1 MTTSVKFVNSVI
13 EKVLKTAPELHS
25 ELNETPIDFY
35 NRFLQYVPD
44 EDRDE
49 LDKIIKQKQNK
60 NGLSADMLRIRTKFV
75 QKEKTLTQT
84 QKVESS
90 EQSAVPK
97 ERRETQSK
105 KPRKSKTESVTDA
118 NANANAEETSTELN
132 EVPQEE
138 QVQAEQ
144 ETEQAITTENVG
156 SNIADGHVFPE
167 FEVPSKDNELA
178 AIEHLLA
185 VLMGTYNFEKG
196 KRVLANR
203 PVTERNVELEREEV
217 RTLPRKLVTEFIELS
232 GALQQFAEENSDGT
246 IKVCEKGIKA
256 VFKKLKKD
264 ADKKPDVEFPLNA
277 KWEEFQQTQKSVFK
291 YLSKEFLREHW
302 KEVLTS
308 GILKSRSI
316 VNSKDFLVSGI
327 SKIGIMSAIN
337 INITDIIPCPT
348 AVKPA
353 GTYKDYYWL
362 LVNAKDSLK
371 PSDVFN
377 RREAITRHPRYVA
390 VNARN
395 QWELCKQN
403 LVGDSELINI
413 WKELLD
419 SRFMFDI
426 IMHNVHANPLIESCL
441 NELFNESA
449 ELFKTVLRPISFVF
463 SCSFL
468 GPITGDLKTTL
479 RNSQDIYAYD
489 KYSWLHKVNNPSDN
503 CVCDIVQVGGH

>member
-1 MTTSVKFVNSVI
+1 MALGRAQTGFGPRNLAYSLSGFGENTCRSVPFLAAVVRKVSTDLHIRWTSPVKASCRKGGATVEVNQREVI
-13 EKVLKTAPELHS
+13 ERVE
-25 ELNETPIDFY
+25 
-35 NRFLQYVPD
+35 
-44 EDRDE
+44 
-49 LDKIIKQKQNK
+49 
-60 NGLSADMLRIRTKFV
+60 GL
-75 QKEKTLTQT
+75 TLEGDWEIQFN
-84 QKVESS
+84 V
-90 EQSAVPK
+90 AFK
-97 ERRETQSK
+97 ER
-105 KPRKSKTESVTDA
+105 D
-118 NANANAEETSTELN
+118 
-132 EVPQEE
+132 PQMKWF
-138 QVQAEQ
+138 
-144 ETEQAITTENVG
+144 G
-156 SNIADGHVFPE
+156 
-167 FEVPSKDNELA
+167 
-178 AIEHLLA
+178 
-185 VLMGTYNFEKG
+185 KG

-217 RTLPRKLVTEFIELS
+217 RTLPHKLVTEYIELS
-232 GALQQFAEENSDGT
+232 EALQQFAEENSDGT

-256 VFKKLKKD
+256 IFKKLKKD
-264 ADKKPDVEFPLNA
+264 DAKKPDVDFPLNA

-327 SKIGIMSAIN
+327 SKVGIMSAIN
-337 INITDIIPCPT
+337 INVTDIIPSPT
-348 AVKPA
+348 AVKAA

-362 LVNAKDSLK
+362 LVNAKESLK

-403 LVGDSELINI
+403 LAGDSELINI

-426 IMHNVHANPLIESCL
+426 IMCNVHANPLIEPCL

-449 ELFKTVLRPISFVF
+449 ELFKTVLKPISFVF
-463 SCSFL
+463 NCSFL

-489 KYSWLHKVNNPSDN
+489 KYSWLHKVNHPSDN